1 MINSKNFVDATLLSE
16 EYVILTACY
25 SKDVTVPIFNTLSYN
40 FLKQSI
46 SKAIFSEGN
55 IKSIH
60 LDMISK
66 NLSSYVSKDNEEEF
80 KVIIDKA
87 GPSLNLKILG
97 SEGVILFDCDF
108 LLAFPLATWPST
120 AEVSLSIKY
129 LKIQNQKIFIHKRNG
144 RKELAIGQT
153 KTP

>member
-1 MINSKNFVDATLLSE
+1 MINSKNFLDAQLLSE

-25 SKDVTVPIFNTLSYN
+25 SKDVTVPIFNTVSYN

-46 SKAIFSEGN
+46 SKAIFSEEN

-66 NLSSYVSKDNEEEF
+66 NLSSYVSKDNEEDC

-129 LKIQNQKIFIHKRNG
+129 LKIQNQKIVIHKRNG